1 LSGHPRFFKLQYN
14 EEKKMGYKNLISM
27 PTKILMLLAFAGLI
41 LIGGCKNTQVQS
53 HWSAEP
59 VKVDGEMT
67 EWPSGSTVYFEDSGV
82 QLGLRND
89 SQNLYILFR
98 FGNQAWARAIR
109 MGGLT
114 LWLDDS
120 GKKNKDF
127 GIRYAGGPSPSE
139 MQKMEMPNRGGF
151 LDSLTPEQQQRL
163 IDMQTAA
170 AHQIIVINKKSDQEI
185 TISADGSSGPSV
197 SFGSPQGTYTYEFS
211 IPLQKS
217 DVSHY
222 GIGAQSGQA
231 ICLGLEWGGIS
242 DGDRQRMMHKGSGG
256 MEGGPPGGMRG
267 GREGRHRGGPGMQPT
282 EKQEIWVKTQLASPP
297 AE

>member
-1 LSGHPRFFKLQYN
+1 MEAKMLYKHFRTFSATALLLLTLGGTILLLSC
-14 EEKKMGYKNLISM
+14 KK
-27 PTKILMLLAFAGLI
+27 TE
-41 LIGGCKNTQVQS
+41 VQS
-53 HWSAEP
+53 QWSAEP

-98 FGNQAWARAIR
+98 FGNQTWARAIR
-109 MGGLT
+109 RGGLT
-114 LWLDDS
+114 LWLDNS
-120 GKKNKDF
+120 GKKKKDF

-139 MQKMEMPNRGGF
+139 MQKGEMSNRGGF

-163 IDMQTAA
+163 IDMQTDA
-170 AHQIIVINKKSDQEI
+170 AHKVIVINKKSDQDI
-185 TISADGSSGPSV
+185 TISADGSSGPAV
-197 SFGSPQGTYTYEFS
+197 SFGSPEDIYTYEFS
-211 IPLQKS
+211 LPLQKS

-222 GIGAQSGQA
+222 GIGAQPGQT

-242 DGDRQRMMHKGSGG
+242 DSDRQRRMHEGGG
-256 MEGGPPGGMRG
+256 MGGGMPPSGEGGMPPGGGPPGGG
-267 GREGRHRGGPGMQPT
+267 RGGPGMQTP

-297 AE
+297 AK